1 MKVGFVNRPSADSV
15 VGGDTVQMNETGK
28 ALEELGV
35 EVVRLQS
42 PDQVDD
48 SFDLLH
54 FFNIIRPQYILDFLN
69 LPQKKVV
76 STIYVDYSEYD
87 QLKRIRI
94 SAALA
99 KLLGKNR
106 SEYVKALIR
115 HSKNQERLQNKKY
128 LWKGHA
134 GAIREVLNKVDHLLP
149 NSESEWRRLQGD
161 FNCSKPYTAVPNAI
175 DPNLFDLGG
184 ELRKGLICVA
194 QIEGRKNHL
203 HLIQAL
209 NALKLESD
217 LIGKH
222 APNHK
227 SYYDLCREL
236 ANDHIRFHKFMPQ
249 EQLVQHYQRAA
260 VHALP
265 SWFETTGLSSLE
277 AAACGC
283 IPVVSD
289 KGDVREYF
297 SEIAEF
303 CEPDSQRSIV
313 EAIERALKR
322 KDHQAV
328 RDYVH
333 ERFTWQI
340 TAERTLAIYRSLT

>member
-1 MKVGFVNRPSADSV
+1 MKVGFVNRSSAESV
-15 VGGDTVQMNETGK
+15 VGGDTVQMNETAK
-28 ALEELGV
+28 ALSMLGV
-35 EVVRLQS
+35 EVVRVQS
-42 PDQVDD
+42 PHQVDD

-54 FFNIIRPQYILDFLN
+54 FFNIIRPQYILPFLG

-87 QLKRIRI
+87 QI
-94 SAALA
+94 SRSGIGASIA

-106 SEYVKALIR
+106 SEYMKTLIR
-115 HSKNQERLQNKKY
+115 HAKNQERLQSGQY

-134 GAIREVLNKVDHLLP
+134 GAIREVLKKVDHLLP
-149 NSESEWRRLQGD
+149 NSQSEWHRLQKD
-161 FNCSKPYTAVPNAI
+161 FTCSKPYTAIPNAI
-175 DPNLFDLGG
+175 DPKLFDLGG
-184 ELRKGLICVA
+184 AVRKGLLCVA
-194 QIEGRKNHL
+194 QIEGRKNQL
-203 HLIQAL
+203 NLIQAL
-209 NALKLESD
+209 NALKLEST

-227 SYYDLCREL
+227 SYFELCRQV
-236 ANDHIRFHKFMPQ
+236 AGTHIQFHDFMPQ
-249 EQLVQHYQRAA
+249 EQLVEHYQKAA

-303 CEPDSQRSIV
+303 CEPESHQSIAAAV
-313 EAIERALKR
+313 ERALR
-322 KDHQAV
+322 RNDHRAV

-340 TAERTLAIYRSLT
+340 TAEKTLAIYRSLT